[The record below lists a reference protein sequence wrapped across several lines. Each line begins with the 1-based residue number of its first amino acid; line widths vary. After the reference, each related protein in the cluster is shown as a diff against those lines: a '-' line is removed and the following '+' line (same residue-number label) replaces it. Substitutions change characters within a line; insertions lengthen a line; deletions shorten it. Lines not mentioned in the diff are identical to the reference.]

1 MNSIGCVEEP
11 LTEYGSL
18 VLLDSVASSGLSIAE
33 DASKAL
39 KYALGFVKNKQTDVG
54 STAAYGFG
62 AYLFEQHKT
71 DYRDLIAKY
80 AIASRLMDSCERP
93 WMEFKYMLWDILT
106 LPFALIGG
114 ILGFLVE
121 ALLFL
126 GLLWLLITL
135 FGA

>member
-1 MNSIGCVEEP
+1 M
-11 LTEYGSL
+11 LTVILIIVAVMVVIKFFGP
-18 VLLDSVASSGLSIAE
+18 VLLDILA
-33 DASKAL
+33 
-39 KYALGFVKNKQTDVG
+39 
-54 STAAYGFG
+54 
-62 AYLFEQHKT
+62 
-71 DYRDLIAKY
+71 
-80 AIASRLMDSCERP
+80 
-93 WMEFKYMLWDILT
+93 WLWDILT

>member
-1 MNSIGCVEEP
+1 M
-11 LTEYGSL
+11 LTVILIIVAVVGVIKFFGP
-18 VLLDSVASSGLSIAE
+18 VLLDILA
-33 DASKAL
+33 
-39 KYALGFVKNKQTDVG
+39 
-54 STAAYGFG
+54 
-62 AYLFEQHKT
+62 
-71 DYRDLIAKY
+71 
-80 AIASRLMDSCERP
+80 
-93 WMEFKYMLWDILT
+93 WLWDILT

>member
-1 MNSIGCVEEP
+1 M
-11 LTEYGSL
+11 LTVILIIVAVVVVIKFFGP
-18 VLLDSVASSGLSIAE
+18 VLLDILAWL
-33 DASKAL
+33 
-39 KYALGFVKNKQTDVG
+39 Q
-54 STAAYGFG
+54 
-62 AYLFEQHKT
+62 
-71 DYRDLIAKY
+71 
-80 AIASRLMDSCERP
+80 
-93 WMEFKYMLWDILT
+93 DILT

>member
-1 MNSIGCVEEP
+1 M
-11 LTEYGSL
+11 LTVILIIVAVVVVIKFFGP
-18 VLLDSVASSGLSIAE
+18 VLLDILAW
-33 DASKAL
+33 
-39 KYALGFVKNKQTDVG
+39 
-54 STAAYGFG
+54 
-62 AYLFEQHKT
+62 
-71 DYRDLIAKY
+71 R
-80 AIASRLMDSCERP
+80 
-93 WMEFKYMLWDILT
+93 WDILT

>member
-1 MNSIGCVEEP
+1 M
-11 LTEYGSL
+11 LTVILIIVAVVVVIKFFGS
-18 VLLDSVASSGLSIAE
+18 VLLDILA
-33 DASKAL
+33 
-39 KYALGFVKNKQTDVG
+39 N
-54 STAAYGFG
+54 
-62 AYLFEQHKT
+62 
-71 DYRDLIAKY
+71 
-80 AIASRLMDSCERP
+80 
-93 WMEFKYMLWDILT
+93 LWDILT